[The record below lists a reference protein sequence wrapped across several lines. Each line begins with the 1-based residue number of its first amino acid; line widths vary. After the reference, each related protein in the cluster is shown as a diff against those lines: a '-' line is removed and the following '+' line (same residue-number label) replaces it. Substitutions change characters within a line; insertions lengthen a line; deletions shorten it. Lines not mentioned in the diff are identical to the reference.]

1 MANPYQQDRNR
12 LIVIMWLLLTIGFV
26 AISLLGYQVSRQ
38 AIRATI
44 IDQDLPL
51 TSSNIYSEI
60 QKDLIRPV
68 LVSNTMAH
76 DTFVRDWILRGEQDP
91 QEIARY
97 LKEVRVRHGAFSSF
111 LVSEKTGNYYTG
123 EGVLKQVSPDEPRD
137 EWYYRVRERDEDY
150 EINVDPD
157 LANADALTIFINYR
171 IFDYEGHYIGATGV
185 GLTVE
190 AVKRLINE
198 YQARFDR
205 TIYFV
210 DGSGEMVVF
219 GDHIKAID
227 LRSSVGLGPLLD
239 QIFREKRGHYQY
251 QADGDRFILHVNFL
265 PELNWYLFVI
275 QNESVALSGIRNTL
289 YLNLVISFVV
299 TLLVINITQLVL
311 VRYQKRL
318 ERLASTDEL
327 TGLLNRHASSIL
339 FKKLLQDYRRE
350 PRPLSV
356 LLIDIDH
363 FKLINDR
370 LGHRCGD
377 QALQQ
382 VGDLLSSSLRQS
394 DLAVRWGGEEFL
406 LLLKGCILVEAERL
420 AEDIRL
426 KVAGYVLQ
434 TDSGTVTL
442 TLSIGVSEY
451 DGIETLEQTI
461 YRADAALYR
470 AKHLG
475 RNRVSVDP
483 EVRNS

>member
-12 LIVIMWLLLTIGFV
+12 LIIIMWVLLTIGFV

-60 QKDLIRPV
+60 QKDLVRPV
-68 LVSNTMAH
+68 LISNTMAH
-76 DTFVRDWILRGEQDP
+76 DTFVRDWILRGELDP
-91 QEIARY
+91 QDIVRY
-97 LKEVRVRHGAFSSF
+97 LQEVRVRHGAFSSF

-123 EGVLKQVSPDEPRD
+123 EGILKQVSPEEPRD
-137 EWYYRVRERDEDY
+137 EWYYRVRSLSEDY

-171 IFDYEGHYIGATGV
+171 IFDYEGQYIGATGV

-190 AVKRLINE
+190 AVQRLINE

-210 DGSGEMVVF
+210 DDSGEMVVF
-219 GDHIKAID
+219 GDHIKKVD
-227 LRSSVGLGPLLD
+227 LRATAGLGPLMDEILG
-239 QIFREKRGHYQY
+239 EKRGHYQY
-251 QADGDRFILHVNFL
+251 QADGDRFILHVNYL
-265 PELNWYLFVI
+265 PELNWHLFVI

-289 YLNLVISFVV
+289 YFNLAFSLVV
-299 TLLVINITQLVL
+299 TLVVVYITQLVL

-350 PRPLSV
+350 PRPVSI

-370 LGHRCGD
+370 FGHRCGD
-377 QALQQ
+377 EALRQ
-382 VGDLLSSSLRQS
+382 VATLLSSSLRES

-406 LLLKGCILVEAERL
+406 LLLKGCTLSEAKRL
-420 AEDIRL
+420 AEDIRV
-426 KVAGYVLQ
+426 KVAEYGLQ
-434 TDSGTVTL
+434 TNSGTVNL
-442 TLSIGVSEY
+442 TLCIGISEY
-451 DGIETLEQTI
+451 DGIETLDQTI
-461 YRADAALYR
+461 NRADAALYR
-470 AKHLG
+470 AKDEG
-475 RNRVSVDP
+475 RNRVAVDP
-483 EVRNS
+483 EAANG

>member
-12 LIVIMWLLLTIGFV
+12 LIVIMWALLTIGFV

-60 QKDLIRPV
+60 QKDLVRPV
-68 LVSNTMAH
+68 LISNTMAH
-76 DTFVRDWILRGEQDP
+76 DTFVRDWILRGEPDP
-91 QEIARY
+91 QEIIRY
-97 LKEVRVRHGAFSSF
+97 LQEVRVRHGAFSSF

-137 EWYYRVRERDEDY
+137 EWYYRVREMNEDY

-157 LANADALTIFINYR
+157 LANADALTIFINFR
-171 IFDYEGHYIGATGV
+171 IFDYENNYIGATGV

-190 AVKRLINE
+190 SVQRLINE

-210 DGSGEMVVF
+210 DASGEMVVF
-219 GDHIKAID
+219 GDHIKVVD
-227 LRSSVGLGPLLD
+227 LRVAPGLGPLLD
-239 QIFREKRGHYQY
+239 QILSEKRGHYQY

-265 PELNWYLFVI
+265 PELNWHLFVI

-289 YLNLVISFVV
+289 YFNLAFSFVITV
-299 TLLVINITQLVL
+299 VVIYVTQLVL

-350 PRPLSV
+350 QRPLSI

-370 LGHRCGD
+370 LGHRSGD

-382 VGDLLSSSLRQS
+382 VANLLSSSLRES

-406 LLLKGCILVEAERL
+406 LLLKGCALAEAKRL
-420 AEDIRL
+420 AEDIRV
-426 KVAGYVLQ
+426 KVAGYDFQ

-442 TLSIGVSEY
+442 SLSLGISEY
-451 DGIETLEQTI
+451 DGIETLDQTI
-461 YRADAALYR
+461 NRADSALYR
-470 AKHLG
+470 AKHEG
-475 RNRVSVDP
+475 RNRVAVDP
-483 EVRNS
+483 VVVNG